1 MSGRVHSY
9 ETMGALD
16 GPGLRLVVFLQGCPL
31 RCRYCHNPDTWATD
45 AGQEISVGEIV
56 HRMQRLRPYFGRL
69 GGLTLSGGEPLLQ
82 PEFCREILHECR
94 RLGIHS
100 ALDTSGGVWD
110 ETCREIVDLADLIIL
125 DIKATAPAAWQA
137 LTSRDAFAALASM
150 LTHLRSTSHPVWVRQ
165 VVAQGLNDQPEDM
178 LKLLN
183 IVSGLRMERLELL
196 PYHDLGR
203 SKWERLGIPYAAD
216 NLKPPRPEVLAALR
230 KIIADNWPGADATDP
245 ATAG

>member
-1 MSGRVHSY
+1 MKSPPHAAPAAYWPTWRSPVRRR
-9 ETMGALD
+9 TAL
-16 GPGLRLVVFLQGCPL
+16 
-31 RCRYCHNPDTWATD
+31 ATR
-45 AGQEISVGEIV
+45 I
-56 HRMQRLRPYFGRL
+56 
-69 GGLTLSGGEPLLQ
+69 
-82 PEFCREILHECR
+82 REILHECR

-137 LTSRDAFAALASM
+137 LTGRDAFAALASM
-150 LTHLRSTSHPVWVRQ
+150 LAHLRSTSHPVWIRQ
-165 VVAQGLNDQPEDM
+165 VVAEGLNDQPEDM

-230 KIIADNWPGADATDP
+230 KLLPTTGRARMTDP